1 MAKAIFA
8 SVRVVV
14 LSEWEL
20 LKVNM
25 MISWNIHV
33 WFVSLVHNVSITM
46 MVMWMGQSMMV
57 LNWVLHFT
65 VNMCDGVV

>member
-1 MAKAIFA
+1 
-8 SVRVVV
+8 
-14 LSEWEL
+14 
-20 LKVNM
+20 M

-57 LNWVLHFT
+57 LDWVLHFT